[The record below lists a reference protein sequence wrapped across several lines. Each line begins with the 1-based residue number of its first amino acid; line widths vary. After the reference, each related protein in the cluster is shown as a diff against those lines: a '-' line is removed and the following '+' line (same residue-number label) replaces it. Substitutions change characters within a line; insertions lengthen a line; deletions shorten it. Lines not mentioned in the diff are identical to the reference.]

1 MRMAASLPNQ
11 SPIHVPEGAASAP
24 RQSADACVSPAVSL
38 AADCGSFQQTLDRTI
53 RFVQDDVFVDRSHLS
68 VLHDDLAVNNGRFD
82 VGSGGGVDD
91 PGDRIDIEGRVHVEV
106 VQVQDRH
113 VGFLA
118 EFQASDLLLQAD
130 GPGSAN
136 GSHTKDATGVHG
148 RRAVNGLLNKR
159 GQPHLVK
166 HIQIVVAR
174 SPVGAQA

>member
-82 VGSGGGVDD
+82 VGSGGGVEIREIGSTSKDGYMWKLFRFKIAMSAFL
-91 PGDRIDIEGRVHVEV
+91 PSSKLPICFSKPTARAPPMVAIRKTL
-106 VQVQDRH
+106 RAFMA
-113 VGFLA
+113 VG
-118 EFQASDLLLQAD
+118 
-130 GPGSAN
+130 P
-136 GSHTKDATGVHG
+136 
-148 RRAVNGLLNKR
+148 
-159 GQPHLVK
+159 
-166 HIQIVVAR
+166 
-174 SPVGAQA
+174 